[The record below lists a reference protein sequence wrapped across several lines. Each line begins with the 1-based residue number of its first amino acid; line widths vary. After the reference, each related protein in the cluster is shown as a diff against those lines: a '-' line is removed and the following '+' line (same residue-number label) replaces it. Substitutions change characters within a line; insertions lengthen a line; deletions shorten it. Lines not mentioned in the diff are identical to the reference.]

1 MTADQPPFRMNQS
14 AYIEP
19 NSPERARK
27 TSGVQNKQADI
38 AVGLMIL
45 LAITLSRQKTPSKCL
60 VMCGTSKG
68 LSVVDGA

>member
-19 NSPERARK
+19 NSPDRARK

-38 AVGLMIL
+38 AVGLY
-45 LAITLSRQKTPSKCL
+45 
-60 VMCGTSKG
+60 GTSKE
-68 LSVVDGA
+68 LSDVNYGT